1 MGNVVTAFHKKL
13 RRGSGLS
20 PTASFDDVDTA
31 IHDDFAQLFP
41 ELFGSRPFIVGSV
54 SMLPDFQPLD

>member
-1 MGNVVTAFHKKL
+1 MGNVVTVFHKKL
-13 RRGSGLS
+13 RRVSGVS
-20 PTASFDDVDTA
+20 PTASFDDLDTA

-41 ELFGSRPFIVGSV
+41 ELFGARPFIVGSV

>member
-20 PTASFDDVDTA
+20 PTASFEDVDLA
-31 IHDDFAQLFP
+31 IHDDFATLFP
-41 ELFGSRPFIVGSV
+41 ELFGARPFIVGSS
-54 SMLPDFQPLD
+54 SMLPDFRPLD

>member
-13 RRGSGLS
+13 RRGSGMS
-20 PTASFDDVDTA
+20 PTTSIEDVDTA
-31 IHDDFAQLFP
+31 LHDDFAQLFP
-41 ELFGSRPFIVGSV
+41 ELFGARPFIVGSV

>member
-1 MGNVVTAFHKKL
+1 MGSVVTAFHKKM

-20 PTASFDDVDTA
+20 PTASFEDADLA

-41 ELFGSRPFIVGSV
+41 ELFGPRPFIVGSV